1 MLSSGDLNL
10 HLNCILV
17 VTFTVALRTGFGQS
31 LLAIDADGVR
41 GKGQRESM
49 MLMTVLFGLLLI
61 EVRRRR
67 QINNNGKVIITHNIM
82 MRLCVFQLNA
92 TVRPS
97 CGG

>member
-1 MLSSGDLNL
+1 MLSSGDLNE

-17 VTFTVALRTGFGQS
+17 VTFTVAWRTGGGQS
-31 LLAIDADGVR
+31 LLAIEADGGR

-61 EVRRRR
+61 ELRRRRR

-82 MRLCVFQLNA
+82 MRLCVFQLN
-92 TVRPS
+92 VRPS